1 MQVLHWLKKLWLLA
15 WLVMPVLCAAQAPS
29 AREGLQGSQLEA
41 DAVLEVYVRDGCPHC
56 AAAKGYLALT
66 PYPAGADFEIHK
78 RLKQYILDKGKSDL
92 KDLKNFGSVY
102 YNSGLVNAA
111 VAVEAIRTGQAKFGK
126 RPLNGEEGRW
136 GLEHLNID
144 DARLK
149 DMGYLG
155 LMQNLKL
162 SCRDHEGGGSARVQ
176 QWDGANWTLISD
188 WIAAD
193 RALLRPLI
201 DEKSAAFAKEKGL
214 TPRTCTGD
222 E

>member
-1 MQVLHWLKKLWLLA
+1 M
-15 WLVMPVLCAAQAPS
+15 
-29 AREGLQGSQLEA
+29 
-41 DAVLEVYVRDGCPHC
+41 
-56 AAAKGYLALT
+56 
-66 PYPAGADFEIHK
+66 
-78 RLKQYILDKGKSDL
+78 
-92 KDLKNFGSVY
+92 
-102 YNSGLVNAA
+102 
-111 VAVEAIRTGQAKFGK
+111 VEAIRTAQGKFGK

-214 TPRTCTGD
+214 NPRTCNGD

>member
-1 MQVLHWLKKLWLLA
+1 V
-15 WLVMPVLCAAQAPS
+15 
-29 AREGLQGSQLEA
+29 
-41 DAVLEVYVRDGCPHC
+41 
-56 AAAKGYLALT
+56 
-66 PYPAGADFEIHK
+66 
-78 RLKQYILDKGKSDL
+78 LDKGHSDL

-144 DARLK
+144 DTRLK